1 MALSVY
7 LIFLPQLANW
17 FCWQRDETLII
28 QTLFFVCYG
37 IFLCCCFFFFPPP
50 AVEIEGYEFSLAS
63 WWALFGH
70 RVWGMTELQIVIFFT
85 AGETKQLSWVSCRS
99 VFNESEVMLATFSI
113 VRTEDTLDRFFESFF
128 QTTNGNFDQLS
139 LKPHISFFF
148 FLFYK
153 NMIYIFDFNI
163 LTVNI

>member
-1 MALSVY
+1 
-7 LIFLPQLANW
+7 
-17 FCWQRDETLII
+17 
-28 QTLFFVCYG
+28 
-37 IFLCCCFFFFPPP
+37 
-50 AVEIEGYEFSLAS
+50 
-63 WWALFGH
+63 
-70 RVWGMTELQIVIFFT
+70 
-85 AGETKQLSWVSCRS
+85 
-99 VFNESEVMLATFSI
+99 MLATFSI